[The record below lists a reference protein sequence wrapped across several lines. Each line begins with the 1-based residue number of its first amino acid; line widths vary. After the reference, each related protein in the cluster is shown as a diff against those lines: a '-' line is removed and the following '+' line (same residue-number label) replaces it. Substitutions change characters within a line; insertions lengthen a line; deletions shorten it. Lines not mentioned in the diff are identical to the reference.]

1 MASMRASPGC
11 NSNPARP
18 RSAKRMRR
26 ASGRLTFAVDGHSN
40 YGRGL
45 PPALCRDGVR
55 RRPYLAR
62 YFRRSRVTV
71 RSTTLAREG
80 RVLKPTPARPWGG
93 VVDHL
98 VLLKPRVMSL
108 VVFTGAVGFALA
120 PGPIDWMR
128 LLATLSA
135 MAGGAGAC
143 GALNMWWDAD
153 IDANMA
159 RTAMRPIPRGVVPPL
174 EALAIGILLSVVSV
188 AALALKVN
196 GLAAALLALTIAIY
210 VPLYTMVLKRS
221 TPMNIVIGGAAGALP
236 PVIGWA
242 AAMDSVSA
250 GPIAMFLI
258 TFLWTPPHFW
268 ALALCRSGDYERVG
282 VPMLPNVVGPV
293 KTCRQIVAYSL
304 LLVPASFGPMLIP
317 GVGLLYGAVAV
328 AANAGFLWRA
338 AALYRVRDG
347 EESARRKAAMGLFG
361 FSILYLF
368 VLFAA
373 MLVEVLLRGRV

>member
-1 MASMRASPGC
+1 M
-11 NSNPARP
+11 
-18 RSAKRMRR
+18 
-26 ASGRLTFAVDGHSN
+26 L
-40 YGRGL
+40 
-45 PPALCRDGVR
+45 
-55 RRPYLAR
+55 
-62 YFRRSRVTV
+62 
-71 RSTTLAREG
+71 
-80 RVLKPTPARPWGG
+80 
-93 VVDHL
+93 DHL

-120 PGPIDWMR
+120 PAPMDWMK

-188 AALALKVN
+188 AALAIKVN

-210 VPLYTMVLKRS
+210 IPLYTMVLKRS
-221 TPMNIVIGGAAGALP
+221 TPLNIVIGGAAGALP

-242 AAMDSVSA
+242 AAMNSVSA

-293 KTCRQIVAYSL
+293 KTCRQIVAYSI
-304 LLVPASFGPMLIP
+304 LLVPASLGPMLIP
-317 GVGLLYGAVAV
+317 GVGFLYGAVAI
-328 AANAGFLWRA
+328 AAARFSFGARSRCIACGMAMNRRGARRRWACSASQFSTCSSCSQRCSPRSCCGDAFNLGGSTRA
-338 AALYRVRDG
+338 APG
-347 EESARRKAAMGLFG
+347 ARSLRRLNPVQDAEQDAKA
-361 FSILYLF
+361 
-368 VLFAA
+368 
-373 MLVEVLLRGRV
+373 